1 MVKFEVYA
9 TLFVLAIIFTICDI
23 VVSSCMLTVPSLIF
37 SSTTAVLSFI
47 GAYLGK
53 SVVVEKKYT
62 DALTYVRKNFNCAN
76 IILSVLDVLCCVLA
90 LFTGI
95 FCLMLIFRCTIAMRI
110 VVYIN
115 KYKTVAYAIWSLV
128 FLHLFKKIKERKTM
142 KTKNTLFQN
151 ILLCIIAVFGVGG
164 FFVLCL
170 PVISGTP
177 FDWEIYV
184 GGFSTLVGVIAGL
197 VQSFSHD
204 KVLTD
209 EEVESKENAAAL
221 KKARKLAKLELKVKQ
236 EKELNSIAEQKLNEE
251 KQQQQQ
257 QQNAVAPTQTN

>member
-23 VVSSCMLTVPSLIF
+23 VVSTAQLTVPSLLF
-37 SSTTAVLSFI
+37 SSATMVMSFI

-53 SVVVEKKYT
+53 SVVVEEKYT
-62 DALTYVRKNFNCAN
+62 EALDYVRKNFNRAN
-76 IILSVLDVLCCVLA
+76 IILSILDVLCCVLA

-115 KYKTVAYAIWSLV
+115 KYKSVAYAIWSLV
-128 FLHLFKKIKERKTM
+128 FLHIFKKIKVRKTM

-151 ILLCIIAVFGVGG
+151 ILLVIIAVFGFGG
-164 FFVLCL
+164 LVILSIPFF
-170 PVISGTP
+170 SGVP
-177 FDWEIYV
+177 FDWEVYV
-184 GGFSTLVGVIAGL
+184 GVFTALVGVIAGL

-204 KVLTD
+204 QVLTD
-209 EEVESKENAAAL
+209 EEVAAKEEAIAL
-221 KKARKLAKLELKVKQ
+221 KKARKTAKLELKERQ
-236 EKELNSIAEQKLNEE
+236 EKELDSIAAQKLNEE
-251 KQQQQQ
+251 KQQ
-257 QQNAVAPTQTN
+257 NANQTQTN